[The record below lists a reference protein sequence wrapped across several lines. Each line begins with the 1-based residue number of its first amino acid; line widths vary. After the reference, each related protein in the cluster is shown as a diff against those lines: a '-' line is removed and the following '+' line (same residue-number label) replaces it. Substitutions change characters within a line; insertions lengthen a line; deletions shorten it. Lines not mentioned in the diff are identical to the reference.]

1 MTYTLW
7 TTPSMDTVIVKLAQL
22 TGCRMIRK
30 MLKVAGSNR
39 TGNDSLT

>member
-22 TGCRMIRK
+22 TGCRMNRK
-30 MLKVAGSNR
+30 MLKVG
-39 TGNDSLT
+39 